1 MLPLGLALEQ
11 SGGAALLVKNLL
23 GPLAGN
29 GPVVLLA
36 VIYILTAV
44 LTEVMSNHAAAA
56 ILAPIAFT
64 VAVAADVDPRPFLAA
79 ITFAAATS
87 FTTPIGY
94 QTNTMIYAPGGY
106 RFTDFFKVGLP
117 LNVVFFV
124 FSVLLIPLI
133 WPL

>member
-1 MLPLGLALEQ
+1 
-11 SGGAALLVKNLL
+11 AA
-23 GPLAGN
+23 
-29 GPVVLLA
+29 
-36 VIYILTAV
+36 
-44 LTEVMSNHAAAA
+44 S
-56 ILAPIAFT
+56 
-64 VAVAADVDPRPFLAA
+64 
-79 ITFAAATS
+79 TS

-124 FSVLLIPLI
+124 LSVLLIPLI